1 MLYVLHFSEK
11 IHHAG
16 HYTGS
21 CADGRLEQRLLEH
34 RNGFGAR
41 LTQVAVER
49 GITLQLGA
57 TLPGSYLDERAL
69 KNQHNGPRHCAICRQ
84 QRLLEKMFK

>member
-1 MLYVLHFSEK
+1 LYVLHFSEK

-21 CADGRLEQRLLEH
+21 CVDGRLPQRLLEH
-34 RNGFGAR
+34 RSGYGAR

-49 GITLQLGA
+49 GISLEVGSTM
-57 TLPGSYLDERAL
+57 PGGYLDEKII
-69 KNQHNGPRHCAICRQ
+69 KNEKNGPRHCLICRQ
-84 QRLLEKMFK
+84 AKFLQKLGV